1 MFWHNFKYTL
11 QIIFRDHALV
21 FWTFAFPLILG
32 AFFYLAFSNIT
43 SSESLNIIN
52 IAVVDNETWQ
62 NDQIFRPALAELSSD
77 DSADRLFHTQ
87 YVSRDTAD
95 QLLADGEISGYL
107 LLEPAKASPSTE
119 VSPSTEAFSG
129 PPAVI
134 SQTPAL
140 NTPTIFAD
148 KSDINSTILQFA
160 IESIAEQASIIEAVA
175 KEDPARLAALAH
187 AHAANLVVDQSGSNL
202 DYTMIEYYSLIAMC
216 CLYGGLI
223 GMVAVNQLLAN
234 MSTSGKRIAVSPA
247 PKSLLILGATLA
259 SYIVQLLGLALL
271 FAFLIFVL
279 HVDFGAS
286 LVPVVL
292 LSLVGSFAG
301 LALGIFLASTVR
313 SNPNLK
319 VGLVLAITMTGCF
332 FAGMMGPSMKY
343 VIDTNLPLLN
353 RVNPANLITD
363 GFYALYYYN
372 TLDRYWGN
380 IITLVI
386 ISLVILAVSVY
397 SLRKEQYDRL

>member
-21 FWTFAFPLILG
+21 FWTFAFPIILG

-62 NDQIFRPALAELSSD
+62 NDQIFRPALDELSSD
-77 DSADRLFHTQ
+77 GSADQLFHTQ

-107 LLEPAKASPSTE
+107 LLEPTKASPSTE
-119 VSPSTEAFSG
+119 TSSVPSAAIFH
-129 PPAVI
+129 A
-134 SQTPAL
+134 PAL

-160 IESIAEQASIIEAVA
+160 IESIAEQASIIETVA

-187 AHAANLVVDQSGSNL
+187 VHVANLVDQSGSNL
-202 DYTMIEYYSLIAMC
+202 DYTMIEYYSLIAMS

-247 PKSLLILGATLA
+247 SKSLLILGATLA

-271 FAFLIFVL
+271 FSFLIFVL

-286 LVPVVL
+286 LFPVVL

-363 GFYALYYYN
+363 GFYALYYYD
-372 TLDRYWGN
+372 TFDRYWGN

-386 ISLVILAVSVY
+386 ISLAMLAVAVY

>member
-43 SSESLNIIN
+43 SSESLDIIN

-62 NDQIFRPALAELSSD
+62 NDQIFRPALDELSSD
-77 DSADRLFHTQ
+77 DSADQLFHTQ

-95 QLLADGEISGYL
+95 RLLADGEISGYL
-107 LLEPAKASPSTE
+107 LLEPTKASPDA
-119 VSPSTEAFSG
+119 EASLDAEASSG
-129 PPAVI
+129 PSAVT

-160 IESIAEQASIIEAVA
+160 VESIAEQASIIETVA

-187 AHAANLVVDQSGSNL
+187 AHAANLVDQSVSNL

-247 PKSLLILGATLA
+247 SKSLLILGATLA

-271 FAFLIFVL
+271 FAFLIFAL

-286 LVPVVL
+286 LCPVVL

-301 LALGIFLASTVR
+301 LALGIFLASTIR

-363 GFYALYYYN
+363 GFYALYYYD
-372 TLDRYWGN
+372 TLNRYWGN

-386 ISLVILAVSVY
+386 ISLVMLAVSVY
-397 SLRKEQYDRL
+397 NLRKEQYDRL

>member
-21 FWTFAFPLILG
+21 FWTFAFPIILG

-43 SSESLNIIN
+43 SNESLNIIN

-62 NDQIFRPALAELSSD
+62 NDQIFRPALDELSSD
-77 DSADRLFHTQ
+77 DSVDQLFHTQ

-107 LLEPAKASPSTE
+107 LLEPTKAPSD
-119 VSPSTEAFSG
+119 PSA
-129 PPAVI
+129 AI
-134 SQTPAL
+134 SKTPAL

-160 IESIAEQASIIEAVA
+160 IESIAEQASIIETVA
-175 KEDPARLAALAH
+175 KEDSARLAALAH
-187 AHAANLVVDQSGSNL
+187 AHVANLVDQSGSNL
-202 DYTMIEYYSLIAMC
+202 DYTMIEYYSLIAMS

-247 PKSLLILGATLA
+247 SKSLLILGATLA

-286 LVPVVL
+286 LAPVVL

-301 LALGIFLASTVR
+301 LTLGIFLASTVR

-343 VIDTNLPLLN
+343 IIDTNLPLLN
-353 RVNPANLITD
+353 RLNPANLITD
-363 GFYALYYYN
+363 GFYALYYYD

-386 ISLVILAVSVY
+386 ISLVMLAVSVY

>member
-11 QIIFRDHALV
+11 QIIFRDRALV
-21 FWTFAFPLILG
+21 FWTFAFPIILG

-43 SSESLNIIN
+43 SSESLDIIN

-77 DSADRLFHTQ
+77 DSADRLFYTQ

-107 LLEPAKASPSTE
+107 LLEPTKASPSTE
-119 VSPSTEAFSG
+119 VFSG
-129 PPAVI
+129 PSAVT

-160 IESIAEQASIIEAVA
+160 IESIAEQASVIEAVA
-175 KEDPARLAALAH
+175 KEDPSRLAALAH
-187 AHAANLVVDQSGSNL
+187 ARAANLVDQSGSNL

-247 PKSLLILGATLA
+247 SKSLIILGATLA

-363 GFYALYYYN
+363 GFYALYYG

-380 IITLVI
+380 IISLVI
-386 ISLVILAVSVY
+386 ISLVMLAVSVY

>member
-11 QIIFRDHALV
+11 QVIFRDRALV
-21 FWTFAFPLILG
+21 FWTFAFPIILG
-32 AFFYLAFSNIT
+32 TFFYLAFSNIT
-43 SSESLNIIN
+43 SSESLSIID

-62 NDQIFRPALAELSSD
+62 NDQIFRPALEELSSD
-77 DSADRLFHTQ
+77 ASEDQLFHTQ
-87 YVSRDTAD
+87 YVSHDAAD

-107 LLEPAKASPSTE
+107 LLEPAEASPGVES
-119 VSPSTEAFSG
+119 SSSS
-129 PPAVI
+129 VI
-134 SQTPAL
+134 TTPQIPAL
-140 NTPTIFAD
+140 NIPTIFTN
-148 KSDINSTILQFA
+148 KSDTNSTILQFA
-160 IESIAEQASIIEAVA
+160 IESIAEQASIIETIM
-175 KEDPARLAALAH
+175 KDDPAQLAALAH
-187 AHAANLVVDQSGSNL
+187 AHAANLVDQSDNNL
-202 DYTMIEYYSLIAMC
+202 DYTMIEYYSLIAMA
-216 CLYGGLI
+216 CLYGGLV

-234 MSTSGKRIAVSPA
+234 MSASGKRIAVSPA
-247 PKSLLILGATLA
+247 SKSRLIASATLA
-259 SYIVQLLGLALL
+259 SYFVQLLGLALL
-271 FAFLIFVL
+271 FAFLIFIL

-286 LVPVVL
+286 FLPVVL

-301 LALGIFLASTVR
+301 LALGIFLASTIR

-319 VGLVLAITMTGCF
+319 VGLILAITMTGCF

-363 GFYALYYYN
+363 GFYALYYYD

-386 ISLVILAVSVY
+386 ISLVILTVSVY

>member
-11 QIIFRDHALV
+11 RIILRDHALV

-43 SSESLNIIN
+43 SGETLNIIN

-62 NDQIFRPALAELSSD
+62 NDQIFRPALEKLSNDNSSD
-77 DSADRLFHTQ
+77 QLFHTQ
-87 YVSRDTAD
+87 YISDRAAAA

-107 LLEPAKASPSTE
+107 LLEPLESLEPVKTAEFPNGPTSPQAA
-119 VSPSTEAFSG
+119 PS
-129 PPAVI
+129 I
-134 SQTPAL
+134 
-140 NTPTIFAD
+140 PTIFAD

-160 IESIAEQASIIEAVA
+160 VESIAEQASIIETVA
-175 KEDPARLAALAH
+175 KDDPAKLAALAH
-187 AHAANLVVDQSGSNL
+187 AKAANLLDQSSNNL
-202 DYTMIEYYSLIAMC
+202 DYTMIEYYSLIAMS

-223 GMVAVNQLLAN
+223 GMIAVNQLLAN
-234 MSTSGKRIAVSPA
+234 MSMSGKRIATSPA
-247 PKSLLILGATLA
+247 SKSRLVLSALCA
-259 SYIVQLLGLALL
+259 SYLVQLLGLALL

-279 HVDFGAS
+279 HIDFGANF
-286 LVPVVL
+286 LPVL
-292 LSLVGSFAG
+292 LLSSVGSFAG
-301 LALGIFLASTVR
+301 LSLGIFLASTVR
-313 SNPNLK
+313 SNPGLK
-319 VGLVLAITMTGCF
+319 IGLILAVTMTGCF

-343 VIDTNLPLLN
+343 VVDTHLPLLN

-363 GFYALYYYN
+363 GFYALYYYD
-372 TLDRYWGN
+372 TLDRYWLN

-386 ISLVILAVSVY
+386 ISLVILAISVY

>member
-11 QIIFRDHALV
+11 QIIFRDRALV
-21 FWTFAFPLILG
+21 FWTFAFPIILG

-62 NDQIFRPALAELSSD
+62 NDQIFRPALDELSSD
-77 DSADRLFHTQ
+77 GSADRLFHTQ

-95 QLLADGEISGYL
+95 RLLADGEISGYL
-107 LLEPAKASPSTE
+107 LLESTK
-119 VSPSTEAFSG
+119 VSPSTEASSG
-129 PPAVI
+129 PSAVT

-160 IESIAEQASIIEAVA
+160 IESIAEQASVIEAVA
-175 KEDPARLAALAH
+175 KEDPSRLAALAH
-187 AHAANLVVDQSGSNL
+187 AHAANLVDQSVSNL

-247 PKSLLILGATLA
+247 SKSLIILGATLA

-363 GFYALYYYN
+363 GFYALYYG

-380 IITLVI
+380 IISLVI
-386 ISLVILAVSVY
+386 ISLVMLAVSVY

>member
-11 QIIFRDHALV
+11 QVILRDRALV

-43 SSESLNIIN
+43 SGETLNIIN
-52 IAVVDNETWQ
+52 IAVVDNETWRD
-62 NDQIFRPALAELSSD
+62 DQFFRPALEELSSD
-77 DSADRLFHTQ
+77 ASDGQLFHTE
-87 YVSRDTAD
+87 YVSHDAAA

-107 LLEPAKASPSTE
+107 LLES
-119 VSPSTEAFSG
+119 
-129 PPAVI
+129 
-134 SQTPAL
+134 

-160 IESIAEQASIIEAVA
+160 VESIAEQSSVIETIM
-175 KEDPARLAALAH
+175 KDDPTKLAALAH
-187 AHAANLVVDQSGSNL
+187 AKAANLIDQSSHNL
-202 DYTMIEYYSLIAMC
+202 DYTMIEYYSLIAMT

-223 GMVAVNQLLAN
+223 GMIAVNQLLAN
-234 MSTSGKRIAVSPA
+234 MSMSGKRIAVSPA
-247 PKSLLILGATLA
+247 SKSRLVLSALCA
-259 SYIVQLLGLALL
+259 SYLVQLLGLALL
-271 FAFLIFVL
+271 FAFLIFIL
-279 HVDFGAS
+279 HIDFGANF
-286 LVPVVL
+286 LPVL
-292 LSLVGSFAG
+292 LLSIVGSFAG

-313 SNPNLK
+313 SNPGLK
-319 VGLVLAITMTGCF
+319 IGLVLAITMTGCF

-343 VIDTNLPLLN
+343 IVDTNLPLLN

-363 GFYALYYYN
+363 GFYALYYYD

-386 ISLVILAVSVY
+386 ISLVILAISVY